1 MKSVVADTHAVVWYL
16 AESARLSA
24 RAKTAMSDAI
34 GAGFP
39 VFVSTMTLVE
49 LSYLVEKG
57 KLKAE
62 FLEVVF
68 QTLKRA
74 DSGFQAIP
82 FTLEIAEQLAQ
93 IPRSAIPDMP
103 DRMIAATSLHLD
115 LPLVTADHRIRE
127 AKIETIW

>member
-1 MKSVVADTHAVVWYL
+1 MKSVIADTHAVVWYL
-16 AESARLSA
+16 AQSARLSTH
-24 RAKTAMSDAI
+24 AKAAMSNAM

-39 VFVSTMTLVE
+39 VFVSAVTLVE
-49 LSYLVEKG
+49 LFYLVEKG

-62 FLEVVF
+62 FLDVIF

-74 DSGFQAIP
+74 DSGFRAAP
-82 FTLEIAEQLAQ
+82 FTLEMAERLNQ

-103 DRMIAATSLHLD
+103 DRMIAATSLQLG